1 MFNTYIS
8 IKIRL
13 LGRKNKVFKSDLTL
27 TGRGGTNVYFPA
39 LCKFSEP

>member
-13 LGRKNKVFKSDLTL
+13 LGRKNKAFQSHLIL
-27 TGRGGTNVYFPA
+27 TGRGGINV
-39 LCKFSEP
+39 